1 MNENLTRELSGA
13 ALAYL
18 GDASLELL
26 TRRFLLSL
34 GLTGS
39 GKLNHLALRFVKATV
54 QSKAVD
60 NLLPHLTEEEEYA
73 YKRGRNASGIS
84 APKSA
89 SALEYRRATGFEALF
104 GWLDIKGQSDRANEL
119 FALAYADVIEE
130 LSSELKAR
138 KETTCQK

>member
-1 MNENLTRELSGA
+1 MNENLTRELNGA

-39 GKLNHLALRFVKATV
+39 GKLNHLALNFVTATA

-60 NLLPHLTEEEEYA
+60 ILLPHLTEEEEYA

-89 SALEYRRATGFEALF
+89 SALDYRRATGLEAVF
-104 GWLDIKGQSDRANEL
+104 GWLDIKNQPDRAAEL
-119 FALAYADVIEE
+119 FDLAYADVI
-130 LSSELKAR
+130 SEMRSNLKG
-138 KETTCQK
+138 TPPCQK

>member
-1 MNENLTRELSGA
+1 MNENLIRELNGA

-18 GDASLELL
+18 GDAVLELL

-60 NLLPHLTEEEEYA
+60 SLLPHLTEAEEYA
-73 YKRGRNASGIS
+73 FKRGRNASGIS

-89 SALEYRRATGFEALF
+89 STLEYRRATGFEAVF
-104 GWLDIKGQSDRANEL
+104 GWLDIMGQHERAAEL
-119 FALAYADVIEE
+119 FNLASADTIAAMPLEF
-130 LSSELKAR
+130 KGDIP
-138 KETTCQK
+138 CQK

>member
-1 MNENLTRELSGA
+1 MNENISREITGA
-13 ALAYL
+13 ALAYI

-26 TRRFLLSL
+26 TRRFLIGL

-39 GKLNHLALRFVKATV
+39 GKLNHLALNFVKATE

-60 NLLPHLTEEEEYA
+60 NILPHLSEDEEYF

-104 GWLDIKGQSDRANEL
+104 GWLELTEQKKRAEELFDIAYENTKNALLNEL
-119 FALAYADVIEE
+119 KGI
-130 LSSELKAR
+130 S
-138 KETTCQK
+138 Q

>member
-1 MNENLTRELSGA
+1 MNKNLIRELNGA

-18 GDASLELL
+18 GDAVLELL

-39 GKLNHLALRFVKATV
+39 GKLNHLALRFVRATV

-60 NLLPHLTEEEEYA
+60 SLLPHLTEDEEYA
-73 YKRGRNASGIS
+73 YKRGRNASGIT

-89 SALEYRRATGFEALF
+89 STLEYRRATGFEAVF
-104 GWLDIKGQSDRANEL
+104 GWLDILGQHERAAEL
-119 FALAYADVIEE
+119 FNLAYADTIAIMQ
-130 LSSELKAR
+130 SEFKGDIP
-138 KETTCQK
+138 CQK

>member
-1 MNENLTRELSGA
+1 MNENLIRELNGA

-18 GDASLELL
+18 GDAVLELL

-54 QSKAVD
+54 LSKAVD
-60 NLLPHLTEEEEYA
+60 SLLPHLTEAEEYA
-73 YKRGRNASGIS
+73 FKRGRNASGIS

-89 SALEYRRATGFEALF
+89 STLEYRRATGFEAVF
-104 GWLDIKGQSDRANEL
+104 GWLDIMGQHERAAEL
-119 FALAYADVIEE
+119 FNLAYADTIAAMQ
-130 LSSELKAR
+130 SEFKGDIP
-138 KETTCQK
+138 CQK

>member
-1 MNENLTRELSGA
+1 MNENLTRALNGA
-13 ALAYL
+13 ALADL

-39 GKLNHLALRFVKATV
+39 GKLNHLALNFVKATA

-60 NLLPHLTEEEEYA
+60 KLLPHLTEEEEYA

-89 SALEYRRATGFEALF
+89 SALDYRRATGLEAVF
-104 GWLDIKGQSDRANEL
+104 GWLDIKNQPDRAAEL
-119 FALAYADVIEE
+119 FDLAYADVI
-130 LSSELKAR
+130 SEMRSNLKG
-138 KETTCQK
+138 TPPCQK

>member
-1 MNENLTRELSGA
+1 MNENLIRELNGA

-18 GDASLELL
+18 GDAVLELL

-60 NLLPHLTEEEEYA
+60 RLLPHLTEAEEYA
-73 YKRGRNASGIS
+73 FKRGRNASGIS

-89 SALEYRRATGFEALF
+89 STLEYRRATGFEAVF
-104 GWLDIKGQSDRANEL
+104 GWLDIMGQHERAAEL
-119 FALAYADVIEE
+119 FNLAYADTIAAMH
-130 LSSELKAR
+130 SEFKGDIP
-138 KETTCQK
+138 CQK

>member
-1 MNENLTRELSGA
+1 MNENLTRELNGA

-39 GKLNHLALRFVKATV
+39 GKLNHLALNFVKATA
-54 QSKAVD
+54 QSQAVEI
-60 NLLPHLTEEEEYA
+60 LLPHLTEEEEYA
-73 YKRGRNASGIS
+73 YKRGRNASGIT

-89 SALEYRRATGFEALF
+89 SALDYRRATGLEAVF
-104 GWLDIKGQSDRANEL
+104 GWLDIKNQPDRAAEL
-119 FALAYADVIEE
+119 FDLAYADVI
-130 LSSELKAR
+130 SEMRSNLKG
-138 KETTCQK
+138 TPPCQK

>member
-1 MNENLTRELSGA
+1 MNENLIRELNGA

-18 GDASLELL
+18 GDAVLELL

-60 NLLPHLTEEEEYA
+60 SLLPHLTEAEEYA

-89 SALEYRRATGFEALF
+89 STLEYRRATGFEAVF
-104 GWLDIKGQSDRANEL
+104 GWLNIMGQHERAAEL
-119 FALAYADVIEE
+119 FNLAYADTIAAMQLEF
-130 LSSELKAR
+130 KGDIQ
-138 KETTCQK
+138 CQK